1 MLLLVWLW
9 IRQMKTTNRRM
20 RRFKTRPV
28 FRKRKALGEMHLFSE
43 FYMHDSEIFH
53 KSFRMTTEQFDRLL
67 SMCCPSTGI
76 RHRTR
81 RVAFGHIGCCM
92 LKIYRATVYAT
103 YASLRIGGRGVGSR
117 RMGEGR
123 RICMFGIMVIFTPH
137 GTLIGRSVSTAHHR
151 TPIRSMNERL
161 INILSI

>member
-9 IRQMKTTNRRM
+9 IRQMKKTNRRM

-67 SMCCPSTGI
+67 SMLHMTISK
-76 RHRTR
+76 R
-81 RVAFGHIGCCM
+81 RQNAADSISSRQRLAM
-92 LKIYRATVYAT
+92 T
-103 YASLRIGGRGVGSR
+103 LR
-117 RMGEGR
+117 
-123 RICMFGIMVIFTPH
+123 
-137 GTLIGRSVSTAHHR
+137 
-151 TPIRSMNERL
+151 
-161 INILSI
+161 